1 MFVSYNACK
10 RDISFGIFMKYP
22 RVRWLLTI
30 NWGNVMNA
38 SSLISQWLS
47 WSHCSE
53 TNIPDCSVF
62 VAAHW
67 PPETIIAVTVSGV
80 LLLILIVVIGVWFIA
95 RSRFK
100 KIPDRPDFTSINPD
114 YERKI
119 LISVSLGFETKI
131 TNQMYKIFLHAP
143 EEYEICFIN
152 LKCIHWDIILFIK
165 KKKQIKTLFFNENV
179 QCESYF
185 LIY

>member
-1 MFVSYNACK
+1 MWTWSCLKIPVNNYYLPPLKMNVCVVQCLQK
-10 RDISFGIFMKYP
+10 RYFFWNFMKYP
-22 RVRWLLTI
+22 CVRWLLTI

-47 WSHCSE
+47 WSHCSV

-131 TNQMYKIFLHAP
+131 TNQMFEIFLHAP

-152 LKCIHWDIILFIK
+152 L
-165 KKKQIKTLFFNENV
+165 
-179 QCESYF
+179 
-185 LIY
+185 

>member
-53 TNIPDCSVF
+53 PNIPDWSVF

-119 LISVSLGFETKI
+119 LISVSLGFENKLQI
-131 TNQMYKIFLHAP
+131 RCMKYFCMHQKSMRFVLLIFNV
-143 EEYEICFIN
+143 FI
-152 LKCIHWDIILFIK
+152 DILYC
-165 KKKQIKTLFFNENV
+165 L
-179 QCESYF
+179 
-185 LIY
+185 

>member
-10 RDISFGIFMKYP
+10 REISFGIFMKYP

-53 TNIPDCSVF
+53 TNIPDWSVF

-152 LKCIHWDIILFIK
+152 L
-165 KKKQIKTLFFNENV
+165 
-179 QCESYF
+179 
-185 LIY
+185 